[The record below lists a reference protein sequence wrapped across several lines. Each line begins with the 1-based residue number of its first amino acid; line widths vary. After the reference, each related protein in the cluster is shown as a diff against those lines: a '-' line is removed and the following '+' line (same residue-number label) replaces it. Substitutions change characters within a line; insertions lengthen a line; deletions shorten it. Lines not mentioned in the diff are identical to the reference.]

1 MVALLEEF
9 SMKVVCLKRKAFGFL
24 NVLASSKTSVKDLV
38 RKMVGILKGV
48 RGSCLA
54 SGHGAWALQSC
65 VVITVLVHHQMGY
78 SFGWSGL
85 RCCGLLC
92 IKLCVYVGELL
103 IFANVSITGIN
114 LSLTLNYC
122 SGTSSP
128 VWIAY
133 IFRQLNFR
141 DISQYLWTYRFGE
154 CFL

>member
-1 MVALLEEF
+1 
-9 SMKVVCLKRKAFGFL
+9 
-24 NVLASSKTSVKDLV
+24 
-38 RKMVGILKGV
+38 MVGILKGV

-65 VVITVLVHHQMGY
+65 VVITVLIISSSGSGYLLHLHLLHHGLHYVTGSHFAATALVGLASDAAGY
-78 SFGWSGL
+78 SASN
-85 RCCGLLC
+85 
-92 IKLCVYVGELL
+92 YASVGELL
-103 IFANVSITGIN
+103 IFANVSITGMN

-133 IFRQLNFR
+133 ILRQLNFR